1 MAKLLLGLLLL
12 LLQFHF
18 LLLGLRQLSIGLVRL
33 SNELFRNFAVLIGH
47 LAERH
52 FLDECRGARKGFDVL
67 TGHFYFNDVHLG
79 LTETVAED
87 EHDFD
92 RTGYSEDV
100 HLEDLFHR
108 KVKVG
113 PADRHLERLG
123 HLPIVNQQDGVHL
136 QLFNASLAALFR
148 ARQVFLRC
156 WRVVVLKVKRLVDL
170 PSLVSLLVYL
180 QVDVGCREGSSL
192 LQDFL
197 PDFIHF
203 VRHLIHFVLLLIK
216 TSLHLFLSL
225 DQEGDFLFGYS
236 FLLGH
241 LRFLIEL
248 VVDEPES
255 VHVEG
260 DHAER
265 DPRLVVLELFFQLQ
279 SLLVFD
285 GKVRLAVEELH
296 VAQNDVQ
303 AEVALLERVQPI

>member
-1 MAKLLLGLLLL
+1 MLVTWVVYIDVKLAKEHHKLLSLRVLFPILVHHRLLEEVLRPNGWHLGSAALPLCLDEHLAFDVCIVAKLLLSLLLL
-12 LLQFHF
+12 LLEFHF
-18 LLLGLRQLSIGLVRL
+18 LLLRLRQLSIGLIRL
-33 SNELFRNFAVLIGH
+33 SNELFRNFAILIGH

-52 FLDECRGARKGFDVL
+52 FLDERRGARKGFDVL
-67 TGHFYFNDVHLG
+67 TGHFYFNDVHGG

-92 RTGYSEDV
+92 RAGYSEYV

-108 KVKVG
+108 EVKIR

-148 ARQVFLRC
+148 ARQVFLWC
-156 WRVVVLKVKRLVDL
+156 WGVVILEVKRLVDL

-203 VRHLIHFVLLLIK
+203 VRHLIHFVLFLIK

-225 DQEGDFLFGYS
+225 NQEGDFLFRNS

-241 LRFLIEL
+241 L
-248 VVDEPES
+248 
-255 VHVEG
+255 
-260 DHAER
+260 
-265 DPRLVVLELFFQLQ
+265 
-279 SLLVFD
+279 
-285 GKVRLAVEELH
+285 
-296 VAQNDVQ
+296 
-303 AEVALLERVQPI
+303 